1 MPSASTNSRVQPSPI
16 RALASVAVFGFASGL
31 PLALT
36 GSTLQ
41 AWLTQAGISVET
53 IGALSL
59 VGLPY
64 LLKFL
69 WAPLLDRY
77 PLSRWSRRRGWV
89 VLTQVLLVLLIS
101 GLALSD
107 PNAQSLRIAVLV
119 LSLAVVSATQDI
131 AVDAYRAEVLAPAQR
146 GVGAGI
152 SVAGYRLAM
161 IVSGAGLLVGA
172 EHFGFARGFEGIAL
186 LTAMLL
192 VWTFIAPEPN
202 LGTMNPRTLTD
213 AYSSQLWTLAKIP
226 GITGFVALIVLYKLG
241 DAFAGSLTMTF
252 LLRGPGF
259 SLTEI
264 GTIYKALGVGASIV
278 GGIAGGWWMMRLGLF
293 RALLWF
299 GVLQAATN
307 LGFLVLATFDKSLLT
322 MSVVVAL
329 ENLSGGM
336 GTSAL
341 LAFLMNLCDRRYTA
355 THFAVL
361 SALASLARVLSGPVA
376 GQVATLGWGP
386 FFVCSIVLSL
396 PGLLVLIAIRESI
409 TARDQSA

>member
-1 MPSASTNSRVQPSPI
+1 MPSASTNSPAQPASI
-16 RALASVAVFGFASGL
+16 RALVSVAVFGFASGL

-41 AWLTQAGISVET
+41 AWLTQTGTSVET
-53 IGALSL
+53 IGTLSL

-64 LLKFL
+64 LFKFL

-77 PLSRWSRRRGWV
+77 PLSRWSRRRGWL

-107 PNAQSLRIAVLV
+107 PSAQALRIAVLA
-119 LSLAVVSATQDI
+119 LTLAVVSATQDI
-131 AVDAYRAEVLAPAQR
+131 AVDAYRAEVLPPAQR

-161 IVSGAGLLVGA
+161 IVSGAGLLVAA
-172 EHFGFARGFEGIAL
+172 EHFGFARGFQGIAL
-186 LTAMLL
+186 LTSLL
-192 VWTFIAPEPN
+192 LLWTFMAPEPD
-202 LGTMNPRTLTD
+202 LHTMNPRTLAD

-226 GITGFVALIVLYKLG
+226 GIAGFVALIVLYKLG

-278 GGIAGGWWMMRLGLF
+278 GGVAGGWWMMRLGLF

-307 LGFLVLATFDKSLLT
+307 LGFLVLATVDKSLLA
-322 MSVVVAL
+322 MSVVIAL

-341 LAFLMNLCDRRYTA
+341 LALLMNLCDQRYTA

-361 SALASLARVLSGPVA
+361 SALASLARVLSGPLA
-376 GQVATLGWGP
+376 GQVATFGWVA
-386 FFVCSIVLSL
+386 FFTCSIVLSL
-396 PGLLVLIAIRESI
+396 PGLVVLVAIRDHI
-409 TARDQSA
+409 VARDAR